1 MKTRTKPLTP
11 SSLPSPPLLGF
22 AAYSGTGKT
31 TLLERLIPLLR
42 TEGLRIGLI
51 KQTHHD
57 FEIDQPGK
65 DSYRL
70 RKAGAVQTLLASRHR
85 WALIG
90 ENEEAREPS
99 LEELVQ
105 RLDHSGLDL
114 ILVEGFKH
122 EPFPKIELHRPELGR
137 APLHS
142 DDDTI
147 IAVACDQAIETV
159 CGIPRLDLNDPEQ
172 IAQFIFRWLQSRT
185 DT

>member
-1 MKTRTKPLTP
+1 MTP
-11 SSLPSPPLLGF
+11 SSTLTPPLLGF

-42 TEGLRIGLI
+42 AEGLRVGLI

-57 FEIDQPGK
+57 FEVDQPGK

-70 RKAGAVQTLLASRHR
+70 RKAGAAQTLLASRHR

-90 ENEEAREPS
+90 ENDEAAEPS
-99 LEELVQ
+99 LDELVQ
-105 RLDHSGLDL
+105 RLDHTGLDL

-137 APLHS
+137 APLHP
-142 DDDTI
+142 DDESI
-147 IAVACDQAIETV
+147 IAFACDQAIETTN
-159 CGIPRLDLNDPEQ
+159 GIPQLDLNDPEQ
-172 IAQFIFRWLQSRT
+172 IAQFTFRWLRSRT
-185 DT
+185 DR

>member
-1 MKTRTKPLTP
+1 MSSPPL
-11 SSLPSPPLLGF
+11 LRPPLLGF

-42 TEGLRIGLI
+42 VEGLRIGLI

-70 RKAGAVQTLLASRHR
+70 RKAGAAQTLLASRHR

-90 ENEEAREPS
+90 ENDQPREPS
-99 LEELVQ
+99 LEELVG
-105 RLDHSGLDL
+105 RLDHAALDL

-122 EPFPKIELHRPELGR
+122 EPFAKIELHRPELGR
-137 APLHS
+137 APLHT
-142 DDDTI
+142 DDDSI
-147 IAVACDQAIETV
+147 IAFACDQEIDTPNGV
-159 CGIPRLDLNDPEQ
+159 PRLDLNDPEQ
-172 IAQFIFRWLQSRT
+172 IAQFIFRWLRSLS
-185 DT
+185 